1 MKSFFKKENEEGLVV
16 DPERR
21 IKMLFQRV
29 YRNNLRVRDHLA
41 MIFIACGFLAYLLL
55 FKRGESLIFPVSIA
69 IVLVIVSDFLM
80 IILHKRRIRRYRE
93 ELTELTGIDYVR
105 VDNKDKFPKDT
116 NDLTKQD
123 YDAFLAKLQ
132 DAEKVV
138 IKKAQ
143 KGEKLSLIEKTLLM
157 TLDERFRIFLDN
169 RGLICYL
176 KLKDIKVNGLTRTKK
191 KSKKKTKK

>member
-1 MKSFFKKENEEGLVV
+1 MKSFFKKENEEDLVV

-105 VDNKDKFPKDT
+105 VDNKDKFPRDT

-132 DAEKVV
+132 DTEKAV

>member
-1 MKSFFKKENEEGLVV
+1 MKSFFKKENEEDLVV

-21 IKMLFQRV
+21 IKILFQRV

-105 VDNKDKFPKDT
+105 VDNKDKFPRDT

-132 DAEKVV
+132 DTEKAV